1 MMSPGE
7 YSDVQPTCQ
16 SARIH
21 PASSPT
27 VWVLDREGDWLK
39 HDHTDTSPRRPFLRR
54 IHPGKCFRAPVVQV
68 EV

>member
-27 VWVLDREGDWLK
+27 VWVLDREGD
-39 HDHTDTSPRRPFLRR
+39 
-54 IHPGKCFRAPVVQV
+54 
-68 EV
+68 